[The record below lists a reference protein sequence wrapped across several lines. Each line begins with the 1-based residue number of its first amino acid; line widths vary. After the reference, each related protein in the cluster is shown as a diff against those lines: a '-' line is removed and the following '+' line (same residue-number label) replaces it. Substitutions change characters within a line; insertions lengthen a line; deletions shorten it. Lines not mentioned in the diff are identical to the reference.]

1 MTATLTASRYARLNG
16 VGHGED
22 GTGTVGA
29 IGAAASLLAIG
40 AVAVVVLRDIRAYG
54 RPPTP
59 PRPPRAVPAVPV
71 VPVVPAVPVVQHP
84 AAVADEGSMLGTLA
98 ATEADERP
106 ALRRVGSGL
115 VLLAVTLGTA
125 GLVGLLIYRGLAG
138 LG

>member
-40 AVAVVVLRDIRAYG
+40 AVAVVVLRDIAAYG
-54 RPPTP
+54 RPPAP
-59 PRPPRAVPAVPV
+59 PRPPRAVPV
-71 VPVVPAVPVVQHP
+71 VPVVARP
-84 AAVADEGSMLGTLA
+84 AAVTHVADEGSMLGTLA

-106 ALRRVGSGL
+106 PLRRVGSGL